1 MSTATDYR
9 LISTDDH
16 IIEPAGLWDG
26 RLETKFQDLA
36 PRVVVD
42 GDMDYWEF
50 DGERTPNIGLS
61 VMAGRP
67 YEEYTVA
74 PVRFADM
81 RKGCYDPKE
90 RLLDMD
96 RDGVEISVLFPGV
109 PGMAGAGFSQIKDK
123 PLALRCIETY
133 NDWLSDTWCATDPN
147 RFVGQMIVPLWDVDL
162 AIKELQR
169 GIGLGHKALSF
180 PNAPESLDLPNI
192 GDEHWDPLWDAVE
205 EAGIP
210 VSMHI
215 ASGSMRDSPLPLA
228 VAGGTPSEVF
238 VTVAPSSNFIS
249 VATLLFSGVLQ
260 RHPKLRF
267 MSVEGGIG
275 WLGYLIQ
282 RADEVWTKHRFWTK
296 SVIKEKPSFYF
307 KRQLYANFL
316 DDEVGLTQRYHI
328 GIENIMFEVDYP
340 HSDTTFP
347 NSQELVAKRFKDI
360 PADETRLIVRDNAI
374 KFFGLD
380 L

>member
-1 MSTATDYR
+1 
-9 LISTDDH
+9 
-16 IIEPAGLWDG
+16 
-26 RLETKFQDLA
+26 
-36 PRVVVD
+36 
-42 GDMDYWEF
+42 
-50 DGERTPNIGLS
+50 
-61 VMAGRP
+61 
-67 YEEYTVA
+67 
-74 PVRFADM
+74 
-81 RKGCYDPKE
+81 
-90 RLLDMD
+90 
-96 RDGVEISVLFPGV
+96 
-109 PGMAGAGFSQIKDK
+109 
-123 PLALRCIETY
+123 
-133 NDWLSDTWCATDPN
+133 
-147 RFVGQMIVPLWDVDL
+147 
-162 AIKELQR
+162 
-169 GIGLGHKALSF
+169 
-180 PNAPESLDLPNI
+180 
-192 GDEHWDPLWDAVE
+192 VE

-249 VATLLFSGVLQ
+249 VATLLFSGVLD

-267 MSVEGGIG
+267 LSVEGGIG
-275 WLGYLIQ
+275 WLGYLVQ

-296 SVIKEKPSFYF
+296 SAIKEKPSFYF
-307 KRQLYANFL
+307 KRQLFANFL

-328 GIENIMFEVDYP
+328 GVENIMFEVDYP